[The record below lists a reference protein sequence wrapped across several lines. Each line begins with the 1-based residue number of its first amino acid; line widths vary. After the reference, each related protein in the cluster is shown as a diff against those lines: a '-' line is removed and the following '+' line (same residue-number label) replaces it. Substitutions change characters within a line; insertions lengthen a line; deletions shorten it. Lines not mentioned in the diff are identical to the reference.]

1 MFFTFLGFLCFL
13 LFWAFYVFYFFG
25 VDKGISLAPT
35 YSLIAMS
42 KSDLRSSL
50 RTECLLSYFY
60 LFERLILVANKSRLR
75 HWTSKQ
81 SFDFFEKRRESLRRW
96 TLKRSLGVVDKSGA
110 FAPTYPQLR

>member
-96 TLKRSLGVVDKSGA
+96 TLKRSS
-110 FAPTYPQLR
+110 QI